1 MKKKYI
7 IVLKKNNHVK
17 IYLPGENEEFFV
29 KLKALVEET
38 YLMNNKAPVTLLAHS
53 MGGPMSLVFLQRQT
67 QKWKDQYIHSM
78 ITLSGAWGGSVKAV
92 KVFAIGDDLG
102 AYLLRGSVLK
112 EEQITSPSLGW
123 LLPSKLFW
131 KDDEVLVITD
141 KMNYTMGDLQQ
152 FLMYVIN
159 IVYREIIYRLFSLKR
174 LKIMTIQL
182 LHFFLMT
189 HQKLFTSAETLMFPM
204 AGNSGKTMKSIKTI
218 SLPQVLKC
226 IACMGQMWT
235 LLSSE

>member
-1 MKKKYI
+1 MFS
-7 IVLKKNNHVK
+7 
-17 IYLPGENEEFFV
+17 GENEDFFV

-67 QKWKDQYIHSM
+67 QKWKDQYVNSM
-78 ITLSGAWGGSVKAV
+78 MTLSGAWGGSVKAV

-112 EEQITSPSLGW
+112 DEQITSPSLGW

-141 KMNYTMGDLQQ
+141 KMNYTMADLQQ
-152 FLMYVIN
+152 FLLYVID
-159 IVYREIIYRLFSLKR
+159 IVY
-174 LKIMTIQL
+174 T
-182 LHFFLMT
+182 
-189 HQKLFTSAETLMFPM
+189 
-204 AGNSGKTMKSIKTI
+204 
-218 SLPQVLKC
+218 
-226 IACMGQMWT
+226 
-235 LLSSE
+235 